1 MTIDDAI
8 RDFATAGRRLP
19 RDAMRWALDHW
30 DTAGPR
36 FVELLDRYASG
47 IDRSEGTVAALF
59 FVLHLLGE
67 KAETRAF
74 PGLCRLLRD
83 AEAADLVLG
92 DGITTTLRGILISTF
107 DGDAA
112 ALRSVIECAEA
123 DEYVREAALL
133 AMAYLT
139 RIGRV
144 PDPEMRSYLS
154 HLLNEMRPQEPHYVW
169 VGWVL
174 AVALLGYEDL
184 AGEAEGLIRRGL
196 VPSDV
201 MRVSDFRQDL
211 RRTLEDPERMAGFA
225 HDRIGPFEDAI
236 GELERWYAFSEEGV
250 ASYPLPDLGT
260 RQPVS
265 NPLKGIG
272 RNDPCPCGSGKKF
285 KKCCLR

>member
-1 MTIDDAI
+1 MTVEDAI
-8 RDFATAGRRLP
+8 RDFATAGHRLP
-19 RDAMRWALDHW
+19 RAAMCWALDNW

-36 FVELLDRYASG
+36 FVEFLDRYADG
-47 IDRSEGTVAALF
+47 IDRSEEAAAALF

-83 AEAADLVLG
+83 AEVADLVLG
-92 DGITTTLRGILISTF
+92 DGITTTLRGILIGTF

-112 ALRSVIECAEA
+112 ALKSVVECLEA

-139 RIGRV
+139 RTGRV
-144 PDPEMRSYLS
+144 PDAEMRSYLS
-154 HLLNEMRPQEPHYVW
+154 HLLAEMRPRAPHYAW

-184 AGEAEGLIRRGL
+184 AGEAEGLIRGGL
-196 VPSDV
+196 VPGDV
-201 MRVSDFRQDL
+201 MRVSHFRQDL

-236 GELERWYAFSEEGV
+236 GELDRWHAFSEEGE

-260 RQPVS
+260 QQPVT